1 MYTQH
6 AIGIWRRPVKEGNLV
21 RWTWSREV
29 FTGIIIGDVI
39 KGSLIEVL
47 THEGFK
53 YVKARYLE
61 VIG

>member
-1 MYTQH
+1 MKQ
-6 AIGIWRRPVKEGNLV
+6 GDLV
-21 RWTWSREV
+21 RWIWSQEV

-47 THEGFK
+47 TAEGYK
-53 YVKARYLE
+53 YVRARYLE